1 MSGRP
6 GLLRRLGTAWVSRAA
21 HPDPSAV
28 AAVTGLTPA
37 VVVTGASE
45 GIGRALALVFG
56 RRAEALVLVARRQD
70 ALDAVAR
77 EIAATHP
84 STRVVTVAVDL
95 TSEQAADA
103 IASSAAAH
111 GLYVDEVVNNAG
123 VGLGGPFTEQ
133 PAEDVAGLVALNVA
147 AVTRLM
153 RHFLP
158 DMLRRG
164 RGGVLNISSLGGYAP
179 GPYQAA
185 YYASK
190 AYVQSLSRAVAYEAR
205 GRGVRVAVASPGP
218 VETSFH
224 ARMKAEGAFYR
235 RLLPSPSAETVAR
248 AIVRGYDAGL
258 GSIHPGPLTS
268 AAAVAMTLVPG
279 MIMVPI
285 IGWLLWPRRF
295 GR

>member
-6 GLLRRLGTAWVSRAA
+6 GLLRRLGSVWVGRAA
-21 HPDPSAV
+21 RPEPSAL
-28 AAVTGLTPA
+28 AAVATLTPA

-45 GIGRALALVFG
+45 GIGRALAHRFA
-56 RRAEALVLVARRQD
+56 RRADALVLVARRKD

-77 EIAATHP
+77 DIAAD
-84 STRVVTVAVDL
+84 RCGLRIVTVAVDL
-95 TSEQAADA
+95 TSKTAADV
-103 IASSAAAH
+103 ISSSVAEH
-111 GLYVDEVVNNAG
+111 GLFVDELVNNAG
-123 VGLGGPFTEQ
+123 LGLGGPFVEQ
-133 PAEDVAGLVALNVA
+133 TAEDVAGLVALNVA
-147 AVTRLM
+147 ALTRLM
-153 RHFLP
+153 SHFLP

-164 RGGVLNISSLGGYAP
+164 RGGILNISSLGGYAP
-179 GPYQAA
+179 GPFQAA

-190 AYVQSLSRAVAYEAR
+190 AYVQSLTRAVAYEER
-205 GRGVRVAVASPGP
+205 GRGVRIAVAHPGP
-218 VETSFH
+218 VETGFH

-279 MIMVPI
+279 VIMVPI

>member
-6 GLLRRLGTAWVSRAA
+6 GLLRRLGSAWVGRAA
-21 HPDPSAV
+21 RPEPSAL
-28 AAVTGLTPA
+28 AAVVVLTPA

-45 GIGRALALVFG
+45 GIGRALAHRFA

-77 EIAATHP
+77 DIAANRP
-84 STRVVTVAVDL
+84 GLRIVTVAVNL
-95 TSEQAADA
+95 TSETAADV
-103 IASSAAAH
+103 IAARVAEH
-111 GLYVDEVVNNAG
+111 GLYVDELVNNAG
-123 VGLGGPFTEQ
+123 VGLGGPFVEQ
-133 PAEDVAGLVALNVA
+133 TAEDVARLVALNVA
-147 AVTRLM
+147 ALTRLM
-153 RHFLP
+153 SHFLP

-164 RGGVLNISSLGGYAP
+164 RGGILNISSLGGYAP
-179 GPYQAA
+179 GPFQAA

-190 AYVQSLSRAVAYEAR
+190 AYVQSLTRAVAYEAR
-205 GRGVRVAVASPGP
+205 GRGVRIAVAHPGP
-218 VETSFH
+218 VETGFH

-248 AIVRGYDAGL
+248 SIVRGYDAGL

-279 MIMVPI
+279 VIMVPI

>member
-6 GLLRRLGTAWVSRAA
+6 GLLRQLGTAWVGRAA
-21 HPDPSAV
+21 RPEASALDAV
-28 AAVTGLTPA
+28 ATLTPA

-45 GIGRALALVFG
+45 GIGRALALLFA

-70 ALDAVAR
+70 ALDTVAR
-77 EIAATHP
+77 EIATAHP
-84 STRVVTVAVDL
+84 STRVVLVAVDL
-95 TSEQAADA
+95 TTEKASDIIAGSVAAN
-103 IASSAAAH
+103 
-111 GLYVDEVVNNAG
+111 GLYVDELINNAG
-123 VGLGGPFTEQ
+123 VGLGGPFIEQ
-133 PAEDVAGLVALNVA
+133 TAEDVADLVALNVA

-153 RHFLP
+153 SRFLP
-158 DMLRRG
+158 EMLRRG

-190 AYVQSLSRAVAYEAR
+190 AYVQSLTRAVAHEVR
-205 GRGVRVAVASPGP
+205 GRGVRVAVANPGP
-218 VETSFH
+218 VETGFH

-248 AIVRGYDAGL
+248 SIVRGYDAGL

-279 MIMVPI
+279 VVMVPI